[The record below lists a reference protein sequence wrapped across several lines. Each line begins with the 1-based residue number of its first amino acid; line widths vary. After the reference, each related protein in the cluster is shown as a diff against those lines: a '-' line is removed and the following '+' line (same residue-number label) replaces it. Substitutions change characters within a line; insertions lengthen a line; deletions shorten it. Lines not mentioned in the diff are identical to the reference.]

1 MKLYVDESRTQ
12 WAGTQADAKKA
23 FGKYDMWDVP
33 TDKSG
38 LLEFLNNYEVT
49 DSLVET
55 PQTASSLGPTPASL
69 APPPKT
75 KPNDSLVGRCELVE
89 LKELSTTLRTLLF
102 KTWNEM
108 EKIEESES

>member
-38 LLEFLNNYEVT
+38 LLEFLNNYVVT
-49 DSLVET
+49 DSFVET
-55 PQTASSLGPTPASL
+55 PQTASSTPVSF

-108 EKIEESES
+108 EKQEEK